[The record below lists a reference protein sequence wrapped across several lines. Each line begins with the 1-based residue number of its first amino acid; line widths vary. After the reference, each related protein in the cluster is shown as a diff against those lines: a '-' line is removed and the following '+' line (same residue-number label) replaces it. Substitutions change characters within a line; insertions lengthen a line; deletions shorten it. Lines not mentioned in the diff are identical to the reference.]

1 MRPNSYIK
9 VQVLNKVTETWEDI
23 TNGILS
29 IDSVTGSDSFEGF
42 WDQPDTGQFVI
53 TTRGNTA
60 DPNLNPLIT
69 TSSLIKV
76 FVDIP
81 DIPYGPEVR
90 DIFYGFITDV
100 NVEYRKNDT
109 QLVTIN
115 GTDFMGYLNRLV
127 VTQDF
132 IDTEITP
139 TYPDQVVPGDYLI
152 TKATYGLAPELQD
165 VFYLSYT
172 NQDNFVIGFTSPS
185 PVWQQILPIPAKV
198 KIEAGKTLYELI
210 ALAMSSGL
218 MRYESVNGLEYIF
231 MPYYKNDVSFYSQRE
246 VEFLDFGVHFVR
258 TDESEPWQVDPYSGE
273 PSSESTFR
281 TFKLNNGLG
290 KIINQVSV
298 SNVDPE
304 TEESLT
310 IDPLSSE
317 ADVAKYGP
325 ALLNGQTSFTESSS
339 PFWLDSLTIESQAE
353 QYQKNIL
360 FDQSKPE
367 TTIESITIDMNKH
380 FSFAQDIPDNGQ
392 QMWVQHKLPNG
403 EYIKGYFKI
412 VGIRH
417 TIDESNW
424 TAEFILRPSEFITLI
439 NNRPKVPTFTFTAD
453 EEPDEDG
460 NYTTATNFTV
470 AINNYTSE
478 DLANID
484 NIEWVLNFP
493 DLYGI
498 MGPYSPGTPPSEQN
512 QLFGYTTPPITGITT
527 TWNYDDG
534 GTFGPSYPDYWGLN
548 VTGPGIYAPYVY
560 ITDKNGFKT
569 NYSIFNRL
577 DEQLK
582 IVGALATADFT
593 FTKDAQERVTF
604 IDASGPDTNTWTWDF
619 GDGTTYSGKTPPVK
633 QYAVADTYDV
643 SLTVDNGFDTDTITK
658 PVTINV
664 YQIPVQYIKLRY
676 QGTVTR
682 PAGETEYPVD
692 LIDTIG
698 LLEIKNTGFTQTG
711 GIQPFYF
718 GRIGTLEKVQE
729 IGKGNFYQWLTILDD
744 PITKANHKEYIHPAP
759 PLDPNDP
766 SYPYVPYTPLYT
778 TNYASG
784 GPLDP
789 MSQTWMPNAPS
800 SPTRGTD
807 GGTFVKYRF
816 IPVITD
822 NEDGSQTKSIDID
835 INFWYSQTYI
845 GGSVGTGP
853 SSVYRKWYNNR
864 PALES
869 TSGIFGGPSQSYL
882 PGGRL
887 ASLAYWSE
895 WGSGVGT
902 AHDQRLKV
910 KEINIWPGMDTKI
923 NKTTER
929 QSVFLPGSTFATMT
943 WDPPVDPPLDRYG
956 VIPGKTYL
964 PIEIAVSENG
974 TTFHKIGEA
983 EYVSGNTLTTTYDV
997 SMPPFSSAPILT

>member
-1 MRPNSYIK
+1 MRPNQFLK
-9 VQVLNKVTETWEDI
+9 VQVLNQVTETWEDI

-53 TTRGNTA
+53 TTRGNTS

-76 FVDIP
+76 FVDVANTP
-81 DIPYGPEVR
+81 LGPYDQ

-127 VTQDF
+127 VTQEF

-152 TKATYGLAPELQD
+152 TKAAFGLAPELQD
-165 VFYLSYT
+165 IIYIEYT
-172 NQDNFVIGFTSPS
+172 SANNFGIFFASPD
-185 PVWQQILPIPAKV
+185 PVWQVILPTPAKV
-198 KIEAGKTLYELI
+198 KVEVGKTLYELV
-210 ALAMSSGL
+210 ALSMSSGL
-218 MRYESVNGLEYIF
+218 MRYESEEGIQFFF
-231 MPYYKNDVSFYSQRE
+231 MPYYKNDPVFYSQKE
-246 VEFLDFGVHFVR
+246 LEFLTFDVNYVR
-258 TDESEPWQVDPYSGE
+258 TDESEPWQYPYE
-273 PSSESTFR
+273 PNYISSESTFR
-281 TFKLNNGLG
+281 TIKLSNGLS
-290 KIINQVSV
+290 KIINQVSI
-298 SNVDPE
+298 SNIDPE

-317 ADVAKYGP
+317 ADVSKYGP
-325 ALLNGQTSFTESSS
+325 ALLNAQTSFTTSSS
-339 PFWLDSLTIESQAE
+339 PFWLDSLTIESQGE
-353 QYQKNIL
+353 QFQKNVI
-360 FDQSKPE
+360 FDQSEPE
-367 TTIESITIDMNKH
+367 TTIESITIDMAKY
-380 FSFAQDIPDNGQ
+380 FSSGQNIPDNGN

-403 EYIKGYFKI
+403 EYIQGYFKI
-412 VGIRH
+412 AGIRH

-424 TAEFILRPSEFITLI
+424 TAEFILRPSEFVTMI
-439 NNRPKVPTFTFTAD
+439 NNRPKEPTFTLTAD
-453 EEPDEDG
+453 EEPDEYGYYD
-460 NYTTATNFTV
+460 TETNFTV
-470 AINNYTSE
+470 SINNYTAE

-484 NIEWVLNFP
+484 KIEWALNFP
-493 DLYGI
+493 YLEGI
-498 MGPYSPGTPPSEQN
+498 MGVYTPGTPPSQQN
-512 QLFGYTTPPITGITT
+512 QKFGYTVPAITGIST

-534 GTFGPSYPDYWGLN
+534 GTFGPPYPDYWESASGLLSPPY
-548 VTGPGIYAPYVY
+548 GPGRYHPYVY
-560 ITDKNGFKT
+560 ITDKNGFTT
-569 NYSIFNRL
+569 NYLVADLS
-577 DEQLK
+577 
-582 IVGALATADFT
+582 IVGATAHADFT
-593 FTKDAQERVTF
+593 ITKSSSEIVTF
-604 IDASGPDTNTWTWDF
+604 IDTSSPDTNTWEWDF
-619 GDGTTYSGKTPPVK
+619 GDGTTYTGKTPPPK
-633 QYAVADTYDV
+633 QYAASGTYNVRLD
-643 SLTVDNGFDTDTITK
+643 VDNGFTTDHVIK

-682 PAGETEYPVD
+682 PAGATEYPVD

-698 LLEIKNTGFTQTG
+698 LLEIKNTSFTQMG

-718 GRIGTLEKVQE
+718 GRIGTMEKVQE
-729 IGKGNFYQWLTILDD
+729 VGKGNFYQWLRILDD
-744 PITKANHKEYIHPAP
+744 PITKANHFEYIHPAP
-759 PLDPNDP
+759 PLNPSDPN
-766 SYPYVPYTPLYT
+766 YPYVPYTPLYT

-835 INFWYSQTYI
+835 INFWYSQTYV
-845 GGSVGTGP
+845 GGSAGTGP

-887 ASLAYWSE
+887 ASLAYWPFWAPATGDPSY
-895 WGSGVGT
+895 SQ
-902 AHDQRLKV
+902 ALKI

-923 NKTTER
+923 NKTTSR
-929 QSVFLPGSTFATMT
+929 QNVNIGTNSFMMWS
-943 WDPPVDPPLDRYG
+943 PPVDPPLDRYG

-997 SMPPFSSAPILT
+997 PMPPFSDAPILT